1 MMAENEERDAQMG
14 EDLNAMEAMAGKF
27 IGKISWK
34 IMLLRSIA
42 SIAAGTMV
50 FAWPM
55 ASLVAIAMI
64 IGIYFIFNGVM
75 AVSAAFALN
84 KGKLFMFFYGL
95 LCIFA
100 GSIAFKNPLF
110 TDMVIMLFVGVWAIF
125 SGFSEL
131 GVCLKMHGNAPVKF
145 FLGFTGIISL
155 IFGMLVLFNLKTSLG
170 MFVWIAGFYFLMTG
184 FSMLFLAF
192 SLKGIQNRL
201 KSQANPAA

>member
-1 MMAENEERDAQMG
+1 MADNGERDAQMQ
-14 EDLNAMEAMAGKF
+14 EDLNAAEVMAGKF

-50 FAWPM
+50 FAWPL
-55 ASLVAIAMI
+55 ASLVAIAMV
-64 IGIYFIFNGVM
+64 IGVYFIFNGVM

-131 GVCLKMHGNAPVKF
+131 GVCLKMHGGAPVKF
-145 FLGFTGIISL
+145 LMGFTGIVSL
-155 IFGMLVLFNLKTSLG
+155 IFGVLVLFNLKTSLG

-192 SLKGIQNRL
+192 SLKGIQDRIKN
-201 KSQANPAA
+201 KANPAV